1 MTGPGSIV
9 GSFFERMQARAW
21 DAAAEPI
28 SPTAEI
34 EFTATGERFD
44 GAGFMRMNR
53 DYPEGW
59 TLSVEEILAE
69 GDRVAAQVR
78 VTQDGRTFRCVGFY
92 TVRGG
97 VIVSGVENWLT
108 EGADEPPAWRLS
120 YGGGTPCRAD
130 ALEAPGPPSGG

>member
-9 GSFFERMQARAW
+9 RSLFERMQARAW
-21 DAAAEPI
+21 DAAAELI

-44 GAGFMRMNR
+44 GAGFLRMNR

-59 TLSVEEILAE
+59 KLTIEEILAD

-78 VTQDGRTFRCVGFY
+78 VAQDGRAFRCAGFY

-97 VIVSGVENWLT
+97 VIVSGVEHWLT

-120 YGGGTPCRAD
+120 YGRRNPP
-130 ALEAPGPPSGG
+130 PG